1 MKAGIIAAG
10 LGERLIR
17 GGIATPKPLVPVGG
31 VPMLGR
37 VIQSAAR
44 LGVSAVACIV
54 NDLNPSVAD
63 YVRSTPWPVPVQL
76 MVRTTANSMESLLA
90 LEPMLSR
97 EPFLLFTVDAIVSQ
111 ESLAGFARQALK
123 QPEAAGVLAVTTF
136 VDDEKPLWVALDQQA
151 RITALGSAACPTHF
165 VTAGFY
171 YFHPSVFEVKR
182 LAQSRNL
189 TALRQLLGLL
199 LERGYPLHG
208 LLVSKT
214 VDVDHPEDL
223 EKAEAFLREIDE

>member
-31 VPMLGR
+31 EPMLGR
-37 VIQSAAR
+37 VIRAAAG

-54 NDLNPSVAD
+54 NDLDPAVAD
-63 YVRSTPWPVPVQL
+63 YVRSTPWSIPIEL
-76 MVRTTANSMESLLA
+76 LVRTTPNSMESFLA
-90 LEPMLSR
+90 LEPMLSQ
-97 EPFLLFTVDAIVSQ
+97 EPFLLFTVDAIASQ
-111 ESLAGFARQALK
+111 ETLAGFVSRAVNRPQ
-123 QPEAAGVLAVTTF
+123 AAGVLAVTTF
-136 VDDEKPLWVALDQQA
+136 VDDEKPLWVALDQKA
-151 RITALGSAACPTHF
+151 RITALGSTACPTPF

-171 YFHPSVFEVKR
+171 YFLPNVFEVRR
-182 LAQSRNL
+182 LAHSRNL
-189 TALRQLLGLL
+189 TALRQFLGLL
-199 LERGYPLHG
+199 LEQGYLLHG
-208 LLVSKT
+208 LPVSKT

>member
-31 VPMLGR
+31 EPMLGR
-37 VIQSAAR
+37 VIRAAAR

-54 NDLNPSVAD
+54 NDLNPAVAD
-63 YVRSTPWPVPVQL
+63 YIHSTPWPIPMEL
-76 MVRTTANSMESLLA
+76 LVRTTPNSMESFLA
-90 LEPMLSR
+90 LEPMLSQ
-97 EPFLLFTVDAIVSQ
+97 EPFLLFTVDAVVSQ
-111 ESLAGFARQALK
+111 ATLAGFVRQALN

-136 VDDEKPLWVALDQQA
+136 VDDEKPLWVALDQKT
-151 RITALGSAACPTHF
+151 RITALGSAACPTPF

-171 YFHPSVFEVKR
+171 YFLPRVFEVKS
-182 LAQSRNL
+182 LAHSRNL

-208 LLVSKT
+208 LRVSKT
-214 VDVDHPEDL
+214 VDVDHPEDI
-223 EKAEAFLREIDE
+223 EKAEAFLRGIDE